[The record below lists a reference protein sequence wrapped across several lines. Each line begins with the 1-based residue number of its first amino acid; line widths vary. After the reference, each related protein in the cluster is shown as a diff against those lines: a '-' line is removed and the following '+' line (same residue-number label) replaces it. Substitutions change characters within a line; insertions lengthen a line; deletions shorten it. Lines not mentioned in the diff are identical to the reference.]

1 MSTIRTLQTI
11 STVAAL
17 ISALCLYYGSLGVPF
32 EIQSY
37 KGQSAGE
44 LAIKRRDKILKWIGI
59 PSAVVAGLTQIWSI
73 WI

>member
-1 MSTIRTLQTI
+1 MTTIRVLQTI

-37 KGQSAGE
+37 KGQSPRE
-44 LAIKRRDKILKWIGI
+44 LAVKRREKILKWIGI
-59 PSAVVAGLTQIWSI
+59 PSAIIAGISQIWSI